1 MNSCNSC
8 KAHFS
13 VGCFAMCDAITT
25 SFLATE
31 AGVHIIRAWFNGAI
45 FETEI
50 TIAQISDPIIIPGG
64 TFNEDFETFFE
75 IIMPSGGNYV
85 HTVETVDYECFK
97 AKTVIKF

>member
-13 VGCFAMCDAITT
+13 VGCFAMCDEIDTT
-25 SFLATE
+25 FLATE
-31 AGVHIIRAWFNGAI
+31 TGVHIIRAWFNGAI
-45 FETEI
+45 SETNV
-50 TIAQISDPIIIPGG
+50 TIAMMNDPIKIPGG

-75 IIMPSGGNYV
+75 IIMPSGDNFV
-85 HTVETVDYECFK
+85 HTVETVNYECFK